1 MHEGFSR
8 VSASSPMVNLL
19 YFQLYIRIKT
29 CIVIIIFV
37 ILCYVFSI
45 AFIVAGSVV
54 TFQDAD

>member
-8 VSASSPMVNLL
+8 LSASSLMVNLQ

-37 ILCYVFSI
+37 ILCYVLSI